1 SLYRLVDTFDY
12 RYFHGFWRNLFMVA
26 YTLVYKGVRSSA
38 KGKFTFC
45 VDCHIIFAG
54 YVYRTVSGACFTG
67 RGPSGGSRSF
77 LDSLAALL
85 SQVEACLTPGYLP
98 PNLRFDIHIQG
109 QN

>member
-1 SLYRLVDTFDY
+1 RYRSVDPSDY
-12 RYFHGFWRNLFMVA
+12 RNFAGSWRNLFMVA
-26 YTLVYKGVRSSA
+26 YTIGNKGGRASA
-38 KGKFTFC
+38 KGKFTFSG
-45 VDCHIIFAG
+45 DCHTISVG
-54 YVYRTVSGACFTG
+54 YVYRTVSGARFTG